1 MEKVWKRLIAVSL
14 SLMLMFTMGLNVF
27 AAETVVTPNDNP
39 AVELDEGD
47 TVATEA
53 EPASEEE
60 VLEEES
66 SDEAVVQEEEPAEEA
81 VVQEAAPEVTA
92 MGDELTAESENI
104 ELAITNNT
112 DMFKAVSAYLTTEN
126 DQEYLVMALSGT
138 GYKELYKGTY
148 EAAVENGDGSADKG
162 NNTWIHSTTN
172 DAGKYEFTI
181 PLNADESFV
190 PVVAI
195 SNSYYTKY
203 LNGQNDL
210 SRAFYPRQFTVNRE
224 AKTLVTD
231 DYNETSNFTVTS
243 NVADFKVADAAT
255 THVVGGPNS
264 NNYSVAP
271 TLVME
276 DSTYDKVTF
285 PTVVSGAISTA
296 EVTLED
302 GKFAI
307 SMTNAPNKEAFKD
320 KTPIEMTFHVAE
332 DAPYA
337 EAGTDVVRTVTIDK
351 AAKTIVIDGTAL
363 RIGKIKYDGTIVQFI
378 NKDGKAFGMWTPQE
392 GSTYTYS
399 DGKIHLSIIPKNT
412 TIYGWMHWGGIN
424 EELTKDVALDSD
436 GKIVVDLDSEN
447 CGWAVPVA
455 PIKAADDTA
464 TTSSQYYLAV
474 PALENFDADYT
485 AVDAALETVPADL
498 SIYTE
503 ETAAAVNEAVNAVV
517 RGKKAVEQAD
527 VDGMADAI
535 EKAVKGLRVAKF
547 EYEGTTVQFIKKDGS
562 AFGMWTPQEG
572 STYTYSDGKIHIS
585 ITPKNTTVYGWMH
598 WGGINEELTKDVA
611 LDSDGKI
618 VVDLDSENCG
628 WAVPVAPI
636 KAADDT
642 ATTSSQ
648 YYLAVP
654 ALENFDADYTAVD
667 AALETVPADLSIY
680 TEETAAAV
688 NEAVNAVVRG
698 KKAVEQADVDG
709 MADAIEKAVKGL
721 RVAKFEYE
729 GTTVQFIKKDG
740 SAFGMWTPQEG
751 STYTYSDGK
760 IHISITPKNT
770 TVYGWMHW
778 GGINEELTKDVE
790 LDSDGKIVFDLD
802 TENCGWAVP
811 VAPIKKKDGATT
823 SDQYYLAVPALENF
837 DADYA
842 AVDEALATV
851 PADLSIYTEETA
863 AAVTEAV
870 NAVVRDK
877 KANEQADVDGMA
889 NAIDQAVK
897 ALVGKLSFATIDVPA
912 QTYTGKALTPA
923 TVTFDGKT
931 LVKDT
936 DYTVEYSSNT
946 NVGTATVTING
957 TGNYTGTKTA
967 EFKINAK
974 KITPAVTLSTTTYT
988 YNGKAKTPAVT
999 VKDGAKKLT
1008 KNTDYTVSYAKGR
1021 INAGSYKVTV
1031 KLMGNYSGSA
1041 YKTIKINPAAQKLT
1055 MSAAQKSVKF
1065 KALKKK
1071 AQTTSKVAVSGAKTK
1086 VTYAKVSG
1094 SSKLTINK
1102 TTGKITVKKKT
1113 KKGTYSIKVKATAA
1127 KSTNYKAAT
1136 VTKTIKV
1143 RVK

>member
-1 MEKVWKRLIAVSL
+1 MYSRTRPNGFPFYVSYVLIMAFLREVAKRFFVWRERKTRMEKVWKRLIAVSL

-27 AAETVVTPNDNP
+27 AAENVEGTPSDDP
-39 AVELDEGD
+39 AVTLDEGD
-47 TVATEA
+47 AVATEA
-53 EPASEEE
+53 EPAGEEV

-66 SDEAVVQEEEPAEEA
+66 SDETVVQEEEPAEEA
-81 VVQEAAPEVTA
+81 VVQEDEPEVTA
-92 MGDELTAESENI
+92 MGDELTAQSEDI
-104 ELAITNNT
+104 DLTITNNT
-112 DMFKAVSAYLTTEN
+112 SMFKAETAYLTTKN

-210 SRAFYPRQFTVNRE
+210 SRAFYPRQFTVDRE
-224 AKTLVTD
+224 AKTIVTD
-231 DYNETSNFTVTS
+231 DYNETSNYTVTS
-243 NVADFKVADAAT
+243 NVADFKVADTAA

-276 DSTYDKVTF
+276 DSAYDKVTF
-285 PTVVSGAISTA
+285 PTVVGNAISTA
-296 EVTLED
+296 DATLVD

-332 DAPYA
+332 DAPYVG
-337 EAGTDVVRTVTIDK
+337 AGTNVVRTVTIDK
-351 AAKTIVIDGTAL
+351 SAKTIEINGDAL
-363 RIGKIKYDGTIVQFI
+363 TVDKFEYDGTTVQFI
-378 NKDGKAFGMWTPQE
+378 KKDGSAFGMWTPQE
-392 GSTYTYS
+392 GSTYTYN
-399 DGKIHLSIIPKNT
+399 DGKIHMSIIPKNKT
-412 TIYGWMHWGGIN
+412 VYGWMHWGGIN
-424 EELTKDVALDSD
+424 EELTKDVELDSD
-436 GKIVVDLDSEN
+436 GTIVFDLDTEN
-447 CGWAVPVA
+447 CGWAIPVA
-455 PIKAADDTA
+455 PIKKKDGT
-464 TTSSQYYLAV
+464 TTSDQYYLAV
-474 PALENFDADYT
+474 PALEYFTADADYT

-562 AFGMWTPQEG
+562 AFGMW
-572 STYTYSDGKIHIS
+572 I
-585 ITPKNTTVYGWMH
+585 
-598 WGGINEELTKDVA
+598 
-611 LDSDGKI
+611 
-618 VVDLDSENCG
+618 
-628 WAVPVAPI
+628 
-636 KAADDT
+636 
-642 ATTSSQ
+642 
-648 YYLAVP
+648 
-654 ALENFDADYTAVD
+654 
-667 AALETVPADLSIY
+667 
-680 TEETAAAV
+680 
-688 NEAVNAVVRG
+688 
-698 KKAVEQADVDG
+698 
-709 MADAIEKAVKGL
+709 
-721 RVAKFEYE
+721 
-729 GTTVQFIKKDG
+729 
-740 SAFGMWTPQEG
+740 PQEG

-842 AVDEALATV
+842 AVDAALEKV
-851 PADLSIYTEETA
+851 PEDLSIYTKETA

-999 VKDGAKKLT
+999 VKDGAKTLT

-1031 KLMGNYSGSA
+1031 TLKGNYSGSA
-1041 YKTIKINPAAQKLT
+1041 YKTIKINPAVQKLT

-1143 RVK
+1143 KVK

>member
-27 AAETVVTPNDNP
+27 AAETVEPPDDP
-39 AVELDEGD
+39 AVTLDEGD

-53 EPASEEE
+53 EPASEEV

-66 SDEAVVQEEEPAEEA
+66 SDEIVVQEEEPAEEA

-112 DMFKAVSAYLTTEN
+112 GMFKAVSAYLTTEN

-148 EAAVENGDGSADKG
+148 EAAVENEDGSADKG
-162 NNTWIHSTTN
+162 NDTWIHATTN

-195 SNSYYTKY
+195 SDSYYTKY
-203 LNGQNDL
+203 LNGQYDL
-210 SRAFYPRQFTVNRE
+210 SRAFYPRQFTVDRE
-224 AKTLVTD
+224 AKTIVTD
-231 DYNETSNFTVTS
+231 DYNETSNYTVTS
-243 NVADFKVADAAT
+243 NVADFKVADAAA

-271 TLVME
+271 ILVME

-285 PTVVSGAISTA
+285 PTVVGNAISTA
-296 EVTLED
+296 DATLVD
-302 GKFAI
+302 GQFAI

-485 AVDAALETVPADL
+485 AVDAALEKVPEDL
-498 SIYTE
+498 SVYTE
-503 ETAAAVNEAVNAVV
+503 ETSAAVTEAVNAVV
-517 RGKKAVEQAD
+517 REKKANEQAN
-527 VDGMADAI
+527 VDAMANAI

-547 EYEGTTVQFIKKDGS
+547 KYEGTTVQFIKRDGE
-562 AFGMWTPQEG
+562 AFGMWSAMEG
-572 STYTYSDGKIHIS
+572 STFTYSDGQIHIS
-585 ITPKNTTVYGWMH
+585 IIPSNSKKIYSWMH
-598 WGGINEELTKDVA
+598 WGGINEELTKDVT

-618 VVDLDSENCG
+618 VLDLSTDYCG

-636 KAADDT
+636 KTKDDT
-642 ATTSSQ
+642 ATTGAQ

-654 ALENFDADYTAVD
+654 TLEYFDADYTAVD
-667 AALETVPADLSIY
+667 AALEKVPEDLSIY
-680 TEETAAAV
+680 TEET
-688 NEAVNAVVRG
+688 
-698 KKAVEQADVDG
+698 
-709 MADAIEKAVKGL
+709 
-721 RVAKFEYE
+721 
-729 GTTVQFIKKDG
+729 
-740 SAFGMWTPQEG
+740 S
-751 STYTYSDGK
+751 
-760 IHISITPKNT
+760 
-770 TVYGWMHW
+770 
-778 GGINEELTKDVE
+778 
-790 LDSDGKIVFDLD
+790 
-802 TENCGWAVP
+802 
-811 VAPIKKKDGATT
+811 
-823 SDQYYLAVPALENF
+823 
-837 DADYA
+837 
-842 AVDEALATV
+842 
-851 PADLSIYTEETA
+851 

-870 NAVVRDK
+870 KAVVRDK
-877 KANEQADVDGMA
+877 KANEQADVDAMA
-889 NAIDQAVK
+889 TAINNAVAALKIDI
-897 ALVGKLSFATIDVPA
+897 SDATIDAIPD
-912 QTYTGKALTPA
+912 QTYTGKAITPA
-923 TVTFDGKT
+923 
-931 LVKDT
+931 VKVALGETALNGT
-936 DYTVEYSSNT
+936 DYTVATTNNT
-946 NVGTATVTING
+946 NVGTATVTV
-957 TGNYTGTKTA
+957 TGKDNYTGSVAAK
-967 EFKINAK
+967 FKINAK

-999 VKDGAKKLT
+999 VKDGAKTLT

-1031 KLMGNYSGSA
+1031 TLKGNYSGSA

-1071 AQTTSKVAVSGAKTK
+1071 AQTTSKVAVSGVKTK

>member
-598 WGGINEELTKDVA
+598 WGGINEELTKDV
-611 LDSDGKI
+611 
-618 VVDLDSENCG
+618 
-628 WAVPVAPI
+628 
-636 KAADDT
+636 
-642 ATTSSQ
+642 
-648 YYLAVP
+648 
-654 ALENFDADYTAVD
+654 
-667 AALETVPADLSIY
+667 
-680 TEETAAAV
+680 
-688 NEAVNAVVRG
+688 
-698 KKAVEQADVDG
+698 
-709 MADAIEKAVKGL
+709 
-721 RVAKFEYE
+721 
-729 GTTVQFIKKDG
+729 
-740 SAFGMWTPQEG
+740 
-751 STYTYSDGK
+751 
-760 IHISITPKNT
+760 
-770 TVYGWMHW
+770 
-778 GGINEELTKDVE
+778 E